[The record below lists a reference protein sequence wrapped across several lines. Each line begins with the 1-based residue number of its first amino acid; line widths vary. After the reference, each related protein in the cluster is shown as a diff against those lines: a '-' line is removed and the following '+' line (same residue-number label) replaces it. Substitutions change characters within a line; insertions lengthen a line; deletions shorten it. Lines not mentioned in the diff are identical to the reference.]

1 MGEIISRGL
10 ASSDD
15 PMFSGG
21 LEAFSVRKRNKTVV
35 TATGLSLGGMLDTL
49 ASFTDDDKERP
60 AGPDEDGDAS

>member
-49 ASFTDDDKERP
+49 ASFTENGEERP
-60 AGPDEDGDAS
+60 AEPEEVGDGS

>member
-1 MGEIISRGL
+1 MGKVISRRL
-10 ASSDD
+10 LPPDD

-21 LEAFSVRKRNKTVV
+21 LETFSVRNRNRPVV
-35 TATGLSLGGMLDTL
+35 TDTGLSLGGMLDTL